1 MIIKNVR
8 LSFPSLFKTE
18 VYNGVDTGKYA
29 VTLLLGKDDAQVEN
43 LKTTILNAAE
53 NKFGKPL
60 PKGLKM
66 PLGDGDEKEYSGYAD
81 HYSLKASTKNRPVI
95 IDGKKNPITETDGVI
110 YGGCYVNASIDFWVM
125 DNQYGKRVLCNLKGI
140 QFAKDGE
147 RFGASNDALDEF
159 DEVETTGNTA
169 AFKDEYF

>member
-1 MIIKNVR
+1 MIIKNAR
-8 LSFPSLFKTE
+8 LSFPSLFQSE
-18 VYNGVDTGKYA
+18 VYNGTDTGKYTA
-29 VTLLLGKDDAQVEN
+29 TLLISKDDSQIET
-43 LKTTILNAAE
+43 LKSVILEAAE

-66 PLGDGDEKEYSGYAD
+66 PLGDGDEKEYSGYAG

-95 IDGKKNPITETDGVI
+95 IDGKKNPITESDNTI

-125 DNQYGKRVLCNLKGI
+125 DNQYGKRVLCNLKGV

-147 RFGASNDALDEF
+147 RFGSTNDALDEF
-159 DEVETTGNTA
+159 EEIEQGET
-169 AFKDEYF
+169 AFEDEYF